1 MGIAN
6 VLLLAQSRHAQCA
19 DECLPLG
26 ARQTLTNR
34 CLPISIMGTQP
45 SLASISGPRACF
57 LRLSRTLREPGC
69 RFFQGGTVRWK

>member
-1 MGIAN
+1 MGSPTSCFWHKADMLNALTN
-6 VLLLAQSRHAQCA
+6 VCRWAQGRHS
-19 DECLPLG
+19 
-26 ARQTLTNR
+26 TNR